1 MNLLTFTPRALARP
15 LAACAVLCGMGTA
28 ARAETMVTL
37 CMTDFP
43 PYVSTELADGG
54 RLTALAR
61 RAFTTAGFIVQTQ
74 HVPWV
79 RAFALAK
86 NGDCLLMTLW
96 RNEERDALFR
106 YSLPVARMQLGF
118 FVRADRETPLPPDAT
133 VAFQRG
139 SYLPVELTAGRYKL
153 HELVDPRPGLEMLS
167 LARVDAVFSERATFE
182 YQLARQ
188 PKLAEAIRW
197 QAALE
202 IKPTFMAISRNH
214 PQADA
219 WLELLNQEI
228 KVSIRN

>member
-1 MNLLTFTPRALARP
+1 MALLGMATTAQAQ
-15 LAACAVLCGMGTA
+15 AVS
-28 ARAETMVTL
+28 L

-43 PYVSTELADGG
+43 PYVSVDLPDGG
-54 RLTALAR
+54 SLTALAR
-61 RAFTTAGFIVQTQ
+61 RAFTSAGLTVQTQ

-79 RAFALAK
+79 RAIALAK

-118 FVRADRETPLPPDAT
+118 FVRGDHKGPLPGDAT
-133 VAFQRG
+133 VAYQRG
-139 SYLPVELTAGRYKL
+139 SYLPTEVSSGRYKL

-167 LARVDAVFSERATFE
+167 LGRVDAVFSERATFE

-188 PKLAEAIRW
+188 PRLAESIRW

-202 IKPTFMAISRNH
+202 VKPTFMAISKDH

-228 KVSIRN
+228 KASIRN